1 MPLTQTTDVQLT
13 APLPSIG
20 QDLMNTPAEYTD
32 YNGTLL
38 QMAQVT
44 TGAPLGTTEP
54 PILPDLVGSQQP
66 SNRIIPTENRFMRV
80 DAQNCSIANIS
91 INGLLNATV
100 CTTSYIYNWREYITY
115 LPLLLQVRRSAMR
128 VAMRVMRTMMVVM
141 WMMMMIVMRTM
152 MMVMRTMMVAMR
164 MMMWM
169 MMVMILMRTK
179 RRRRRRMV
187 MMVVVMW
194 MMMIVTM
201 AMMVVMRTMMVM
213 RMMVMVMLAMKTM
226 MCAMMVVMVMRA
238 MMVVM
243 RTLMQ

>member
-115 LPLLLQVRRSAMR
+115 LPLLLQVRRSTMR
-128 VAMRVMRTMMVVM
+128 GAMRVMRTMMVVM
-141 WMMMMIVMRTM
+141 WMMMIVMRT
-152 MMVMRTMMVAMR
+152 
-164 MMMWM
+164 
-169 MMVMILMRTK
+169 
-179 RRRRRRMV
+179 
-187 MMVVVMW
+187 
-194 MMMIVTM
+194 
-201 AMMVVMRTMMVM
+201 
-213 RMMVMVMLAMKTM
+213 
-226 MCAMMVVMVMRA
+226 MMVVMVMRA
-238 MMVVM
+238 MMGVM